1 MKERVCRI
9 HGYYLDPKTCL
20 KVTNH
25 DLRKRVLHKLF
36 VLTLDKPTTKEEL
49 AKALGVDY
57 SKLLYQLN
65 AHLKGF
71 WKVKYEEK
79 RRGARE
85 EFIAPPETDILFI
98 MLGAD
103 STVYILDPL
112 ANLFGK
118 IREVGTR
125 CDRCSNTQIDRCWEQ
140 IRGSKCFDFGQEE
153 VIRQRK
159 LLEINFRSAPFTPMD
174 WIIACTTLRCLEGK
188 GCVVEIAE
196 DICGFIKKMRG
207 A

>member
-9 HGYYLDPKTCL
+9 YGHYLDPKTCL
-20 KVTNH
+20 KIINH
-25 DLRKRVLHKLF
+25 DLRKRILHKLF

-49 AKALGVDY
+49 AKALDIDY

-71 WKVKYEEK
+71 WEVKREEK

-85 EFIAPPETDILFI
+85 EFIAPPETNILFI

-125 CDRCSNTQIDRCWEQ
+125 CDRCSNTQIYRCWEQ
-140 IRGSKCFDFGQEE
+140 IRGSKCFDFSREE
-153 VIRQRK
+153 VIKQRK
-159 LLEINFRSAPFTPMD
+159 LLEINSRSAPFTPMD
-174 WIIACTTLRCLEGK
+174 WIIACTALRCLEGE

-196 DICGFIKKMRG
+196 DTCMFIKKMRG